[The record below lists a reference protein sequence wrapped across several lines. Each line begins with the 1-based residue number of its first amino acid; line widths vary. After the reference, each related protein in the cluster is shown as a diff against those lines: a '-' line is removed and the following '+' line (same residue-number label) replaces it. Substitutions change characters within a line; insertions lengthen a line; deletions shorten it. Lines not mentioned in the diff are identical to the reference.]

1 MDFNKLDEQTK
12 QQLHEEILSNANSI
26 GGKNFFLQ
34 MIEDIKEEKPTPL
47 INKSGSFHFSKGK
60 ISLSKSMFKETH
72 GLLFDAIRREEKTGD
87 MLNGVNPKEYKLV
100 MNMMRTL
107 ATVTISVMPKA
118 DIDGTG
124 FNFSVLDTSEEK
136 KTKVTFMFKCIF
148 FYSIDEAKKALN
160 YESK

>member
-1 MDFNKLDEQTK
+1 MDFNKLDTQTK
-12 QQLHEEILSNANSI
+12 QQLHEEVLSNANSI

-34 MIEDIKEEKPTPL
+34 MIEDIKAEKPTPL

-60 ISLSKSMFKETH
+60 VNLSKSMFKETH
-72 GLLFDAIRREEKTGD
+72 TLLFDAIRREEKMGD
-87 MLNGVNPKEYKLV
+87 MLNGVNPKEYKMV

-107 ATVTISVMPKA
+107 ANVTISVMPKA

-124 FNFSVLDTSEEK
+124 FNFSILDTSEEK
-136 KTKVTFMFKCIF
+136 KTKVTFMFKLIF